1 MAVIPGAPIGP
12 PPAAHVQLQRH
23 PDGRHAVLDAAGG
36 LLGLHN
42 SLASAQRHMSD
53 YYEPQGSKDMVP
65 KNTFQPPQQPPQ
77 QQEMAAMHAMAATQ
91 EGGHSPMPM
100 AGQEAMHQRMQAAVQ
115 AAKGHM
121 QEQMQGPG
129 HLPAPGPNGY
139 GGHPGPPTQ
148 QDMMAGMQFG
158 QAAMAGK
165 APLPPGYSLQG
176 GKLVGVGNAIQAK
189 MNNQHKAQTEI
200 ASRHAQQAQ
209 QRAQQAKA
217 SGPR

>member
-1 MAVIPGAPIGP
+1 MAVIPGAPTGP

-65 KNTFQPPQQPPQ
+65 KNTFQPPQQ
-77 QQEMAAMHAMAATQ
+77 QEMAAMHDMAATQ
-91 EGGHSPMPM
+91 GGQPPMPM
-100 AGQEAMHQRMQAAVQ
+100 AGQEAMHQRMQAMQ
-115 AAKGHM
+115 GHM

-139 GGHPGPPTQ
+139 GGHPGPSTQ
-148 QDMMAGMQFG
+148 QDMMAGMQYG

>member
-1 MAVIPGAPIGP
+1 MAVIPGAPTGP

-65 KNTFQPPQQPPQ
+65 KNTFQPPQQ
-77 QQEMAAMHAMAATQ
+77 QEMAAMHDMAATQ
-91 EGGHSPMPM
+91 GGQPPMPM
-100 AGQEAMHQRMQAAVQ
+100 AGQEAMHQRMQAMQGAQ
-115 AAKGHM
+115 GHM

-148 QDMMAGMQFG
+148 QDMMAGMQYG

-189 MNNQHKAQTEI
+189 MNDQHKAQTEI
-200 ASRHAQQAQ
+200 ANRQAQ
-209 QRAQQAKA
+209 QKAQAKA

>member
-1 MAVIPGAPIGP
+1 MAVIPGAPTGP

-65 KNTFQPPQQPPQ
+65 KNTFQPPQQ
-77 QQEMAAMHAMAATQ
+77 EMAAMHDMAATQ
-91 EGGHSPMPM
+91 GGQPPMPM
-100 AGQEAMHQRMQAAVQ
+100 AGQEAMHQRMQAMQGAQ
-115 AAKGHM
+115 GHM

-148 QDMMAGMQFG
+148 QDMMAGMQYG

-189 MNNQHKAQTEI
+189 MNDQHKAQTEI
-200 ASRHAQQAQ
+200 ANRQAQ
-209 QRAQQAKA
+209 QKAQAKA